1 MSTVFFKYL
10 VLIVVTSDNISS
22 TFYNPSLLLNSNA
35 LERERERERERE
47 ESNCIISILIAVQQ
61 LVHTGSE
68 IIRLM

>member
-35 LERERERERERE
+35 LERERERERG

-61 LVHTGSE
+61 LCPYR
-68 IIRLM
+68 I